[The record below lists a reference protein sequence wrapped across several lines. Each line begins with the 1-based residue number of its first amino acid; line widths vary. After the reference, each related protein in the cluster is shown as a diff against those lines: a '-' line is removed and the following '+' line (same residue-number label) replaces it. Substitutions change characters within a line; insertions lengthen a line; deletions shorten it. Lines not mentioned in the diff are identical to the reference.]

1 MSPITDPVKLEEARS
16 RMARARA
23 ARVNKTED
31 PTVEPRLDTVRN
43 LVLKQFKDAAMSART
58 DGAKL
63 GFSSPTY
70 LYNKLFKGNLN
81 LRDMIILGDYLPIDW
96 TAVLKAVR
104 QPKEVLRPV
113 DTAPQTIHI
122 TPQPNPQPQDTTET
136 SDPFASYFTEVD

>member
-1 MSPITDPVKLEEARS
+1 MSPITDPVKLEEARA

-23 ARVNKTED
+23 ARVNAIED
-31 PTVEPRLDTVRN
+31 PTVERRLGTVRA
-43 LVLKQFKDAAMSART
+43 LVLQQFKDAALSPRE
-58 DGAKL
+58 DGDKL

-81 LRDMIILGDYLPIDW
+81 LRDMIVLGDYLPIDW

-113 DTAPQTIHI
+113 DT
-122 TPQPNPQPQDTTET
+122 TPQPVHNTPQPSTPEK
-136 SDPFASYFTEVD
+136 DPFASYFTEVD